1 MMLDELMC
9 NNNIQKYDAPNQTA
23 NQNIQSIDIASF
35 LLPYFNVVVLWFLI
49 DLVCTESLESLL
61 WW

>member
-1 MMLDELMC
+1 MKRWAKKDIAPNLGLSMMLDELMC

-35 LLPYFNVVVLWFLI
+35 LVPYFNVVVL
-49 DLVCTESLESLL
+49 
-61 WW
+61 